1 MWFAPPK
8 EIPTRVQTRV
18 PDRFRRLERSEW
30 SDGNRAG
37 VPTDCFLEGPCFDA
51 QGRLHVVDIPYGRIF
66 RVEGDDWTLIAEYP
80 GWPNGLKVQP
90 TAS

>member
-1 MWFAPPK
+1 MWFTPPK

-51 QGRLHVVDIPYGRIF
+51 QGRLYVVDIPYGRIF
-66 RVEGDDWTLIAEYP
+66 RVE
-80 GWPNGLKVQP
+80 
-90 TAS
+90 

>member
-8 EIPTRVQTRV
+8 EISTRVQTRV

-66 RVEGDDWTLIAEYP
+66 RNGPPSARTLISEISRIP
-80 GWPNGLKVQP
+80 
-90 TAS
+90 ASVHR